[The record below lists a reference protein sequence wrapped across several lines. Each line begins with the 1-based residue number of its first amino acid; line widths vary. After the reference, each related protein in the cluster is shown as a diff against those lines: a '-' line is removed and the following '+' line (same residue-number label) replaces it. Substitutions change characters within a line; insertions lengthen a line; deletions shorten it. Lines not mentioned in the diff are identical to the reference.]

1 MIGEFKF
8 EEGEHYSNQ
17 IWSMY
22 LAKYT
27 GEYESWD
34 EELERK
40 RQWIDIDTAISLC
53 ERPQMKQ
60 ILKKTKEVM
69 IQQKLI

>member
-1 MIGEFKF
+1 
-8 EEGEHYSNQ
+8 
-17 IWSMY
+17 MY

-60 ILKKTKEVM
+60 ILQKTKEVM
-69 IQQKLI
+69 IEQKLI